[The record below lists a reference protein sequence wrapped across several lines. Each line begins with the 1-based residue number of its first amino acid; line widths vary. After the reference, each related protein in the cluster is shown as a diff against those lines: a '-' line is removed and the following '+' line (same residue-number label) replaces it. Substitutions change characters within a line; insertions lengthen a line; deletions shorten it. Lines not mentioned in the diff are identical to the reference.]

1 MNCIVLLFV
10 VHCFHG
16 AIRFRRVQDR
26 WFKPHARLR
35 VGSQWYWGVATTA
48 GTHGHINF
56 FETFTAGAQQDKIK
70 YLPQKVYA
78 HKLFPAHQ
86 QQFCRFGYLNAPAQN
101 CFKKFMCPRVLPAMR
116 DLTTSATLA
125 PPLFL
130 SLFASG
136 GGYPVQICVSF
147 EFVRVFLYIYR
158 WLI

>member
-35 VGSQWYWGVATTA
+35 VGSQWYWGVATAA

-86 QQFCRFGYLNAPAQN
+86 QHFCRFGILMHLLRIVLKSLCAHVFCRQCVISRRLQHWRPL
-101 CFKKFMCPRVLPAMR
+101 CFYPCLRRVGGA
-116 DLTTSATLA
+116 
-125 PPLFL
+125 L
-130 SLFASG
+130 SRFAFNSSCC
-136 GGYPVQICVSF
+136 QF
-147 EFVRVFLYIYR
+147 FFIYTDG
-158 WLI
+158 